1 MRKQEV
7 NNMAN
12 KPEKKYKA
20 GAVSATIWK
29 NEGQKNGKTF
39 AFHTI
44 SLGRGYKDSS
54 GEWKNSSSLRPGD
67 LPKAA
72 LVLGKAYEY
81 LIMHSSE
88 EEVIEE
94 ALVV

>member
-1 MRKQEV
+1 M
-7 NNMAN
+7 N

-20 GAVSATIWK
+20 GAISATVWK

-44 SLGRGYKDSS
+44 SIGRNYKDKD
-54 GEWKNSSSLRPGD
+54 GEWKNSSSLRPAD

-72 LVLGKAYEY
+72 LVLNKAYEY
-81 LIMHSSE
+81 LIMSSAEEGVVE
-88 EEVIEE
+88 EEL
-94 ALVV
+94 AA

>member
-1 MRKQEV
+1 MNR
-7 NNMAN
+7 
-12 KPEKKYKA
+12 PEKKFKA

-29 NEGQKNGKTF
+29 NEGQSNGKTF

-44 SLGRGYKDSS
+44 SLTRGYKDKS

-72 LVLGKAYEY
+72 LVLGKAYEH
-81 LIMHSSE
+81 LILNNGE
-88 EEVIEE
+88 GVIEE
-94 ALVV
+94 ELVA

>member
-7 NNMAN
+7 KKMAN

-20 GAVSATIWK
+20 GAISATVWK

-44 SLGRGYKDSS
+44 SLRRNYKDKD

-72 LVLGKAYEY
+72 LVLSKAYEY
-81 LIMHSSE
+81 LIMNSHD
-88 EEVIEE
+88 EVIEE
-94 ALVV
+94 DLVV

>member
-1 MRKQEV
+1 M
-7 NNMAN
+7 N

-20 GAVSATIWK
+20 GAISATVWK

-44 SLGRGYKDSS
+44 SIARNYKDKD
-54 GEWKNSSSLRPGD
+54 GEWKNSSSLRPAD

-72 LVLGKAYEY
+72 LVLNKAYEY
-81 LIMHSSE
+81 LIMHSAEEGVVE
-88 EEVIEE
+88 EEL
-94 ALVV
+94 AA